1 MIVMAN
7 KVKKKRNKQYR
18 GVDAAMTKPTV
29 TRISAAN
36 RSKFGQWWFERK
48 RILKPVLI
56 TAAIVV
62 GITWLIFELVR
73 IANQ

>member
-1 MIVMAN
+1 MAN

-18 GVDAAMTKPTV
+18 GADAALTKPSV

-36 RSKFGQWWFERK
+36 RSAAGQWWFERK
-48 RILKPVLI
+48 RVLKPVLI
-56 TAAIVV
+56 TLVIVAIV
-62 GITWLIFELVR
+62 IWLILELIR

>member
-1 MIVMAN
+1 MAN

-18 GVDAAMTKPTV
+18 GADAALTKPSV

-56 TAAIVV
+56 TAAIIIVV
-62 GITWLIFELVR
+62 IWLILELVR

>member
-1 MIVMAN
+1 MAN
-7 KVKKKRNKQYR
+7 KVKKKRNKQYT
-18 GVDAAMTKPTV
+18 GIDAAVTKPSV

-56 TAAIVV
+56 TSAIIIAVV
-62 GITWLIFELVR
+62 WLILELVR

>member
-1 MIVMAN
+1 MAN
-7 KVKKKRNKQYR
+7 KVKKKRNKQYK
-18 GVDAAMTKPTV
+18 GTDAAMTRPSV

-56 TAAIVV
+56 TLAIVAGV
-62 GITWLIFELVR
+62 TWLIIELIR

>member
-1 MIVMAN
+1 MAN

-18 GVDAAMTKPTV
+18 GADAALTKPSV

-36 RSKFGQWWFERK
+36 RSKASQWWFERK
-48 RILKPVLI
+48 RVMKPVLI
-56 TAAIVV
+56 TVIVV
-62 GITWLIFELVR
+62 VVVIWLILELIR

>member
-1 MIVMAN
+1 MAN

-18 GVDAAMTKPTV
+18 GADAALTKPSV
-29 TRISAAN
+29 TRISAVN
-36 RSKFGQWWFERK
+36 RSKLGQWWFDRK

-56 TAAIVV
+56 TSGIIVLV
-62 GITWLIFELVR
+62 VWLILELIR

>member
-1 MIVMAN
+1 MAN

-18 GVDAAMTKPTV
+18 GADAALTKPSV
-29 TRISAAN
+29 TRISAVN
-36 RSKFGQWWFERK
+36 RSKLGQWWYDRK

-56 TAAIVV
+56 TSGIIVLV
-62 GITWLIFELVR
+62 VWLILELVR

>member
-1 MIVMAN
+1 MAN

-18 GVDAAMTKPTV
+18 GPDAALTKPSV

-36 RSKFGQWWFERK
+36 RTKTGQWWFERK
-48 RILKPVLI
+48 RVLKPVLVTLVI
-56 TAAIVV
+56 AVIV
-62 GITWLIFELVR
+62 IWLILELIR

>member
-1 MIVMAN
+1 MAN

-18 GVDAAMTKPTV
+18 GADAALTKPSV

-36 RSKFGQWWFERK
+36 RSKIGQWWFERK

-56 TAAIVV
+56 TAGIAALVV
-62 GITWLIFELVR
+62 WLLIELFR
-73 IANQ
+73 IAGA

>member
-1 MIVMAN
+1 MAN
-7 KVKKKRNKQYR
+7 KTKKKRNKQYR
-18 GVDAAMTKPTV
+18 GVDAALTKPSV

-56 TAAIVV
+56 TVAIALGVS
-62 GITWLIFELVR
+62 WLIFELIR
-73 IANQ
+73 IASGS